1 MVWQGW
7 KKEERVLV
15 LAGEWWIT
23 FALALLSRLHHLSLH
38 FLIKTAVSGGLRHLK
53 SVSRMVSRSCQVD
66 QQVKLLC
73 KSRWKP
79 WCAARLCVS
88 RIQTQ
93 LLLFG
98 SRGGGSLK
106 TSSPINLAP
115 PSSYV
120 TFCHIT
126 EQPASTN
133 TLLPFCPR
141 ADLMYTQQVFKR
153 EREIWNTS
161 NRWWNPIKDSP
172 VSFRSYSTQVVW
184 IANTSRLKGIPAL
197 PCRPPLALG
206 LPD

>member
-1 MVWQGW
+1 MGLLELVTTMLLLFCLFRNTDLYVWFTRLQSCYVNMLMVWQGW

-23 FALALLSRLHHLSLH
+23 FALALLSRLQHLSLH
-38 FLIKTAVSGGLRHLK
+38 FLIKTSVSGGLRHLK

-66 QQVKLLC
+66 QQVKLLG

-126 EQPASTN
+126 EQPAPTN

-153 EREIWNTS
+153 EREKSGTHLIDGE
-161 NRWWNPIKDSP
+161 I
-172 VSFRSYSTQVVW
+172 
-184 IANTSRLKGIPAL
+184 L
-197 PCRPPLALG
+197 
-206 LPD
+206 

>member
-1 MVWQGW
+1 MGLLELVTTMLLLFCLFRNTVLYVWLTSLQSCYVNMLMVWQGW
-7 KKEERVLV
+7 KKEERVPV

-23 FALALLSRLHHLSLH
+23 FALALLSRLQHLSLH
-38 FLIKTAVSGGLRHLK
+38 FLIKTSVSRGLRHLK
-53 SVSRMVSRSCQVD
+53 SDSRMVSRSCQVD
-66 QQVKLLC
+66 QQVKLLG
-73 KSRWKP
+73 
-79 WCAARLCVS
+79 VS

-126 EQPASTN
+126 EQPAPTN

-153 EREIWNTS
+153 EREKSGTNLIDGE
-161 NRWWNPIKDSP
+161 I
-172 VSFRSYSTQVVW
+172 
-184 IANTSRLKGIPAL
+184 L
-197 PCRPPLALG
+197 
-206 LPD
+206 

>member
-1 MVWQGW
+1 MFGSLACKVVMSTCSWYD
-7 KKEERVLV
+7 KDERKRSTCRFWL
-15 LAGEWWIT
+15 EWWIT
-23 FALALLSRLHHLSLH
+23 FALALLSRLQHLSLH
-38 FLIKTAVSGGLRHLK
+38 FLIKTSVSRRLRHLK

-66 QQVKLLC
+66 QQVKLLG

-126 EQPASTN
+126 EQPAPTN

-153 EREIWNTS
+153 KRNLEHIE
-161 NRWWNPIKDSP
+161 
-172 VSFRSYSTQVVW
+172 
-184 IANTSRLKGIPAL
+184 
-197 PCRPPLALG
+197 
-206 LPD
+206 